1 MTKNSE
7 SSSDRILDIDLGRYR
22 TSNSYV
28 FAGRDRG
35 IAVKDKIGLDAMKE
49 VDKIRFIIPEDVFAI
64 SSSFLLGLL
73 GDLIRFLKKEKK
85 DIDSIIE
92 VPDGFERTF
101 EEAKREALQERVLI

>member
-1 MTKNSE
+1 MTENSE
-7 SSSDRILDIDLGRYR
+7 VSSDRILKIDLGKYR
-22 TSNSYV
+22 SSNSYV

-35 IAVKDKIGLDAMKE
+35 VAVKEQIGLDVMKNA
-49 VDKIRFIIPEDVFAI
+49 DRICFIIPEDVFAI